1 MPTFLTLHPRGSKGV
16 VVGAN
21 VMRWIRHSLTIDGGW
36 KDVADVVLDWFNKKG
51 SVTDLLTNSPVS
63 VVSP

>member
-1 MPTFLTLHPRGSKGV
+1 V